1 MGQVSRRALLTRA
14 GVGTGAGVA
23 VLLGISATPAL
34 AAASEADLSNVRLV
48 CSTKRLMINWYTTWL
63 DTAKAAGPS
72 DTQDL
77 VRNIRKQEQAH
88 YALLAPLLGATAPV
102 DDDFTFTFPPGA
114 LRTPATA
121 ASFGLA
127 LEYLATGIA
136 VGAAA
141 RTLDVGV
148 SQSITSVVA
157 CEGQHLGALSAL
169 GGRSPVPTDL
179 PAGIDVVDA
188 SNQLSQ
194 FLSN

>member
-1 MGQVSRRALLTRA
+1 MGQVSRRALLARA
-14 GVGTGAGVA
+14 GAGAGAVA
-23 VLLGISATPAL
+23 FLGVSAAS
-34 AAASEADLSNVRLV
+34 AAAAAGEGDLSDVRLV

-63 DTAKAAGPS
+63 DTPKAAGATE
-72 DTQDL
+72 TQQL

-88 YALLAPLLGATAPV
+88 YALLAPLLGATAPT
-102 DDDFTFTFPPGA
+102 DDDFTFTFPAGA

-121 ASFGLA
+121 GKLALA

-141 RTLDVGV
+141 RVADAGIAGSL
-148 SQSITSVVA
+148 TSVVA

-169 GGRSPVPTDL
+169 GGGSPVPTDL
-179 PAGIDVVDA
+179 PAGLDIVDA
-188 SNQLSQ
+188 SNQLAP